1 MTPLISIITVTF
13 NAGSTLPA
21 TIKSVEEQ
29 TFKDFEY
36 IIVDGKSRDNTLELA
51 KGCCVSNFKIKSEP
65 DKGIY
70 DAMNKG
76 IGMAK
81 GQYLIFLNAG
91 DSFHAPDTLQRI
103 ADVIRDNDTPG
114 IVYGQTELVDADRN
128 VLGPRHLDAP
138 EVLTYESFKEGMLV
152 CHQAFVVLARIA
164 PLFDLKYKLSAD
176 YDWCIQ
182 CLQHSRKNVYLP
194 GVMIDYLSEGASTQ
208 QRRRSL
214 KERFK
219 IMCYYYGTLPTIMRH
234 VTFVPRYL
242 ANRRRMKSAQA
253 AINKEK

>member
-1 MTPLISIITVTF
+1 MAPLISIITVTF
-13 NAGSTLPA
+13 NAGATLPA

-29 TFKDFEY
+29 TFRDFEY

-51 KGCCVSNFKIKSEP
+51 RTCRVSDIRIKSES
-65 DKGIY
+65 DNGIY

-76 IGMAK
+76 IGMAN

-103 ADVIRDNDTPG
+103 ADAIRDNDAPG
-114 IVYGQTELVDADRN
+114 IVYGQTELVDSDRN
-128 VLGPRHLDAP
+128 LLGPRHLNAP
-138 EVLTYESFKEGMLV
+138 EVLTYESFKDGMLV
-152 CHQAFVVLARIA
+152 CHQAFVVLAKIA
-164 PLFDLKYKLSAD
+164 PLYDLKYKLSAD

-182 CLQHSRKNVYLP
+182 CLQHSRKNVYIP
-194 GVMIDYLSEGASTQ
+194 GVMIDYLSKGASTQ

-234 VTFVPRYL
+234 ISFVPRYL

-253 AINKEK
+253 AINKE

>member
-1 MTPLISIITVTF
+1 MQPLISIITVTY
-13 NAGSTLPA
+13 NAEKTLPA
-21 TIKSVEEQ
+21 TIDSVDRQ
-29 TFKDFEY
+29 SMTDFEHL
-36 IIVDGKSRDNTLELA
+36 IIDGASKDSTADIARRACADRRM
-51 KGCCVSNFKIKSEP
+51 VFSEP
-65 DKGIY
+65 DKGLY

-76 IGMAK
+76 ISKAR

-103 ADVIRDNDTPG
+103 ADAIRDNDAPG
-114 IVYGQTELVDADRN
+114 IVYGQTELVDSDRN
-128 VLGPRHLDAP
+128 LLGPRHLNAP
-138 EVLTYESFKEGMLV
+138 EVLTYESFKDGMLV
-152 CHQAFVVLARIA
+152 CHQAFVVLAKIA
-164 PLFDLKYKLSAD
+164 PLYDLKYKLSAD

-182 CLQHSRKNVYLP
+182 CLQHSRKNVYIP

-234 VTFVPRYL
+234 ISFVPRYL

-253 AINKEK
+253 AINKE

>member
-1 MTPLISIITVTF
+1 MAPLISIITVTF
-13 NAGSTLPA
+13 NAGATLPA

-29 TFKDFEY
+29 TFRDFEY

-51 KGCCVSNFKIKSEP
+51 RTCRVSDIRIKSES
-65 DKGIY
+65 DNGIY
-70 DAMNKG
+70 DALNKG
-76 IGMAK
+76 IGMAN

-103 ADVIRDNDTPG
+103 ADAIRDNDAPG
-114 IVYGQTELVDADRN
+114 IVYGQTELVDSDRN
-128 VLGPRHLDAP
+128 LLGPRHLNAP
-138 EVLTYESFKEGMLV
+138 EVLTYESFKDGMLV
-152 CHQAFVVLARIA
+152 CHQAFVVLAKIA
-164 PLFDLKYKLSAD
+164 PLYDLKYKLSAD

-182 CLQHSRKNVYLP
+182 CLQHSRKNVYIP

-234 VTFVPRYL
+234 ISFVPRYL

-253 AINKEK
+253 AINKE

>member
-1 MTPLISIITVTF
+1 MAPLISIITVTF
-13 NAGSTLPA
+13 NAGATLPA

-29 TFKDFEY
+29 SFKDFEY

-51 KGCCVSNFKIKSEP
+51 RACRIKNLEIKSEP

-81 GQYLIFLNAG
+81 GRYLIFLNAG
-91 DSFHAPDTLQRI
+91 DSFHSPDTLQRI
-103 ADVIRDNDTPG
+103 ADAISDNDTPG
-114 IVYGQTELVDADRN
+114 IVYGQTELVDSNRN
-128 VLGPRHLDAP
+128 SLGPRHLTAP
-138 EVLTYESFKEGMLV
+138 EELTYESFKHGMLV
-152 CHQAFVVLARIA
+152 CHQAFVVLAKIA

-214 KERFK
+214 RERFK
-219 IMCYYYGTLPTIMRH
+219 IMCYYYGTFPTIMRH
-234 VTFVPRYL
+234 ISFVPRFL

-253 AINKEK
+253 AITKD

>member
-1 MTPLISIITVTF
+1 MAPLISIITVTF
-13 NAGSTLPA
+13 NAGATLPA

-29 TFKDFEY
+29 SFKDFEY

-51 KGCCVSNFKIKSEP
+51 RAYRFKNLEIKSEP

-81 GQYLIFLNAG
+81 GRYLIFLNAG
-91 DSFHAPDTLQRI
+91 DSFHSPDTLQRI
-103 ADVIRDNDTPG
+103 ADAISDNDTPG
-114 IVYGQTELVDADRN
+114 IVYGQTELVDSNRN
-128 VLGPRHLDAP
+128 SLGPRHLTAP
-138 EVLTYESFKEGMLV
+138 EVLTYESFKHGMLV
-152 CHQAFVVLARIA
+152 CHQAFVVLAKIA

-214 KERFK
+214 RERFK
-219 IMCYYYGTLPTIMRH
+219 IMCYYYGTFPTIMRH
-234 VTFVPRYL
+234 ISFVPRFL

-253 AINKEK
+253 AITKD

>member
-1 MTPLISIITVTF
+1 MAPLISIITVTF
-13 NAGSTLPA
+13 NAGATLPA

-29 TFKDFEY
+29 TFRDFEY

-51 KGCCVSNFKIKSEP
+51 RTCRVSDIRIKSES
-65 DKGIY
+65 DNGIY

-76 IGMAK
+76 IGMAN

-103 ADVIRDNDTPG
+103 ADAIRDNDTPG
-114 IVYGQTELVDADRN
+114 IVYGQTELVDSDRN
-128 VLGPRHLDAP
+128 LLGPRHLNAP
-138 EVLTYESFKEGMLV
+138 EVLTYESFKDGMLV
-152 CHQAFVVLARIA
+152 CHQAFVVLAKIA
-164 PLFDLKYKLSAD
+164 PLYDLKYKLSAD

-182 CLQHSRKNVYLP
+182 CLQHSRKNVYIP

-234 VTFVPRYL
+234 ISFVPRYL

-253 AINKEK
+253 AINKE

>member
-1 MTPLISIITVTF
+1 MAPLISIITVTF
-13 NAGSTLPA
+13 NAGATIPA

-29 TFKDFEY
+29 TFRDFEY

-51 KGCCVSNFKIKSEP
+51 RTCRVSDIRIKSES
-65 DKGIY
+65 DNGIY

-76 IGMAK
+76 IGMAN

-103 ADVIRDNDTPG
+103 ADAIRDNDAPG
-114 IVYGQTELVDADRN
+114 IVYGQTELVDSDRN
-128 VLGPRHLDAP
+128 LLGPRHLNAP
-138 EVLTYESFKEGMLV
+138 EVLTYESFKDGMLV
-152 CHQAFVVLARIA
+152 CHQAFVVLAKIA
-164 PLFDLKYKLSAD
+164 PLYDLKYKLSAD

-182 CLQHSRKNVYLP
+182 CLQHSRKNVYIP

-234 VTFVPRYL
+234 ISFVPRYL

-253 AINKEK
+253 AINKE

>member
-1 MTPLISIITVTF
+1 MAPLISIITVTF
-13 NAGSTLPA
+13 NAGATLPA

-29 TFKDFEY
+29 TFRDFEY

-51 KGCCVSNFKIKSEP
+51 RTCRVSDIRIKSES
-65 DKGIY
+65 DNGIY

-76 IGMAK
+76 IGLAN

-103 ADVIRDNDTPG
+103 ADAIRDNDAPG
-114 IVYGQTELVDADRN
+114 IVYGQTELVDSDRN
-128 VLGPRHLDAP
+128 LLGPRHLNAP
-138 EVLTYESFKEGMLV
+138 EVLTYESFKDGMLV
-152 CHQAFVVLARIA
+152 CHQAFVVLAKIA
-164 PLFDLKYKLSAD
+164 PLYDLKYKLSAD

-182 CLQHSRKNVYLP
+182 CLQHSRKNVYIP

-234 VTFVPRYL
+234 ISFVPRYL

-253 AINKEK
+253 AINKE

>member
-1 MTPLISIITVTF
+1 MAPLISIITVTF
-13 NAGSTLPA
+13 NAGATLLA

-29 TFKDFEY
+29 TFRDFEY

-51 KGCCVSNFKIKSEP
+51 RACRIKNLEIKSEP

-81 GQYLIFLNAG
+81 GRYLIFLNAG
-91 DSFHAPDTLQRI
+91 DSFHSPDTLQRI
-103 ADVIRDNDTPG
+103 ADAISDNDTPG
-114 IVYGQTELVDADRN
+114 IVYGQTELVDSNRN
-128 VLGPRHLDAP
+128 SLGPRHLTAP
-138 EVLTYESFKEGMLV
+138 EVLTYESFKHGMLV
-152 CHQAFVVLARIA
+152 CHQAFVVLAKIA

-214 KERFK
+214 RERFK
-219 IMCYYYGTLPTIMRH
+219 IMCYYYGTFPTIMRH
-234 VTFVPRYL
+234 ISFVPRFL

-253 AINKEK
+253 AITKD

>member
-1 MTPLISIITVTF
+1 MAPLISIITVTF
-13 NAGSTLPA
+13 NAGATLPA

-29 TFKDFEY
+29 TFRDFEY

-51 KGCCVSNFKIKSEP
+51 RTCRVSDIRIKSES
-65 DKGIY
+65 DNGIY

-76 IGMAK
+76 IGMAN

-103 ADVIRDNDTPG
+103 ADAIRDNDTPG
-114 IVYGQTELVDADRN
+114 IVYGQTELVDSDRN
-128 VLGPRHLDAP
+128 LLGPRHLNAP
-138 EVLTYESFKEGMLV
+138 EVLTYESFKDGMLV
-152 CHQAFVVLARIA
+152 CHQAFVVLAKIA
-164 PLFDLKYKLSAD
+164 PLYDLKYKLSAD

-182 CLQHSRKNVYLP
+182 CLQHSRKNVYIP

-234 VTFVPRYL
+234 ISFVPRYL
-242 ANRRRMKSAQA
+242 ANRRRMKSVQA
-253 AINKEK
+253 AINKE

>member
-1 MTPLISIITVTF
+1 MAPLISIITVTF
-13 NAGSTLPA
+13 NAGATLPA

-29 TFKDFEY
+29 SFKDFEY

-51 KGCCVSNFKIKSEP
+51 RACRLKDLEIKSEP

-76 IGMAK
+76 IGMSK
-81 GQYLIFLNAG
+81 GRYLIFLNAG
-91 DSFHAPDTLQRI
+91 DSFHSPDTLQRI
-103 ADVIRDNDTPG
+103 ADAISDNDTPG
-114 IVYGQTELVDADRN
+114 IVYGQTELVDRN
-128 VLGPRHLDAP
+128 RNSLGPRHLTAP
-138 EVLTYESFKEGMLV
+138 EELTYESFKHGMLV
-152 CHQAFVVLARIA
+152 CHQAFVVLAKIA

-214 KERFK
+214 RERFK
-219 IMCYYYGTLPTIMRH
+219 IMCYYYGTFPTIMRH
-234 VTFVPRYL
+234 ISFVPRFL
-242 ANRRRMKSAQA
+242 ANRRRMKSVQA
-253 AINKEK
+253 AITKD

>member
-1 MTPLISIITVTF
+1 MAPLISIITVTF
-13 NAGSTLPA
+13 NAGATLPA

-29 TFKDFEY
+29 TFRDFEY

-51 KGCCVSNFKIKSEP
+51 RTCRVSDIRIKSES
-65 DKGIY
+65 DNGIY

-76 IGMAK
+76 IGMAN

-103 ADVIRDNDTPG
+103 ADAIRDNDAPG
-114 IVYGQTELVDADRN
+114 IVYGQTELVDSDRN
-128 VLGPRHLDAP
+128 LLGPRHLNAP
-138 EVLTYESFKEGMLV
+138 EVLTYESFKDGMLV
-152 CHQAFVVLARIA
+152 CHQAFVVLAKIA
-164 PLFDLKYKLSAD
+164 PLYDLKYKLSAD

-182 CLQHSRKNVYLP
+182 CLQHSRKNVYIP

-234 VTFVPRYL
+234 ISFVPRYL

-253 AINKEK
+253 AINKE

>member
-1 MTPLISIITVTF
+1 MAPLISIITVTF
-13 NAGSTLPA
+13 NAGATLPA

-29 TFKDFEY
+29 SFKDFEY

-51 KGCCVSNFKIKSEP
+51 RACRIKNLEIKSEP

-81 GQYLIFLNAG
+81 GRYLIFLNAG
-91 DSFHAPDTLQRI
+91 DSFHSPDTLQRI
-103 ADVIRDNDTPG
+103 ADAISDNDTPG
-114 IVYGQTELVDADRN
+114 IVYGQTELVDSNRN
-128 VLGPRHLDAP
+128 SLGPRHLTAP
-138 EVLTYESFKEGMLV
+138 EVLTYESFKHGMLV
-152 CHQAFVVLARIA
+152 CHQAFVVLAKIA

-214 KERFK
+214 RERFK
-219 IMCYYYGTLPTIMRH
+219 IMCYYYGTFPTIMRH
-234 VTFVPRYL
+234 ISFVPRFF

-253 AINKEK
+253 AITKD

>member
-1 MTPLISIITVTF
+1 MAPLISIITVTF
-13 NAGSTLPA
+13 NAGATLPA

-29 TFKDFEY
+29 TFRDFEY

-51 KGCCVSNFKIKSEP
+51 RTCRVSDIRIKSES
-65 DKGIY
+65 DNGIY

-76 IGMAK
+76 IGMAN

-103 ADVIRDNDTPG
+103 ADAIRDNDTPG
-114 IVYGQTELVDADRN
+114 IVYGQTELVDSDRN
-128 VLGPRHLDAP
+128 LLGPRHLNAP
-138 EVLTYESFKEGMLV
+138 EVLTYESFKDGMLV
-152 CHQAFVVLARIA
+152 CHQAFVVLAKIA
-164 PLFDLKYKLSAD
+164 PLYDLKYKLSAD

-182 CLQHSRKNVYLP
+182 CLQHSRKNVYIP
-194 GVMIDYLSEGASTQ
+194 SVMIDYLSEGASTQ

-234 VTFVPRYL
+234 ISFVPRYL

-253 AINKEK
+253 AINKE